1 MGSPVQ
7 GVTDPPSSI
16 ERGGEADGDIPRD
29 NRRILRVCRPDYRVD
44 PAQPEITGIR

>member
-7 GVTDPPSSI
+7 GGTDPPSSI

-29 NRRILRVCRPDYRVD
+29 NRRFQRFCRPDYRVN
-44 PAQPEITGIR
+44 PAQSEITDKR